1 MCPSYGTALYH
12 AFMAEPLQ
20 PSMRV
25 VILHGKDAFTMQERL
40 RRFQHALMAAHGEVS
55 RFDFDGGSARLV
67 DVLDELRTFGLLA
80 THKLIVVDKADQFVS
95 GEETRRA
102 LERYAESPMQ
112 EATLVL
118 RSEAWRPGNLDK
130 LVAKVG
136 TVLKC
141 EPPDAATA
149 IAWCGRRAEKE
160 HGIAIDDA
168 AVEALVERVGSD
180 LARLDTELAKFGAY
194 LSSEP
199 EGKRR
204 VTRALVTALTG
215 QSREEAAWEV
225 QEAVLS
231 GRAATAV
238 RKVRELVEIS
248 QAPEQLLIWS
258 LVDLSRKLH
267 DAARMLAEGVP
278 EQGVSRQVKLWGPSA
293 APTLRAARTL
303 GPRRA
308 AQLFDAAI
316 DLDRR
321 SKSGL
326 AGELPRTL
334 EAFVTSFSAALAP
347 RAGRS
352 APTATR

>member
-1 MCPSYGTALYH
+1 
-12 AFMAEPLQ
+12 
-20 PSMRV
+20 
-25 VILHGKDAFTMQERL
+25 
-40 RRFQHALMAAHGEVS
+40 
-55 RFDFDGGSARLV
+55 
-67 DVLDELRTFGLLA
+67 
-80 THKLIVVDKADQFVS
+80 
-95 GEETRRA
+95 
-102 LERYAESPMQ
+102 MQ

-118 RSEAWRPGNLDK
+118 RSEGWRPGNLDK

-136 TVLKC
+136 AVLKC

-149 IAWCGRRAEKE
+149 ASWCGRRAESF
-160 HGIAIDDA
+160 HAIAIDDGA
-168 AVEALVERVGSD
+168 IEALVERVGSD
-180 LARLDTELAKFGAY
+180 LARLDTELAKFAAY

-199 EGKRR
+199 EGRRR

-231 GRAATAV
+231 GRSATAI

-248 QAPEQLLIWS
+248 QAPEQLIIWS

-267 DAARMLAEGVP
+267 DAARMLAEGAP
-278 EQGVSRQVKLWGPSA
+278 EQAVSRQVKLWGASA
-293 APTLRAARTL
+293 APTLRAARAL
-303 GPRRA
+303 GPLRA
-308 AQLFDAAI
+308 AKLFDDAI

-334 EAFVTSFSAALAP
+334 EAFVASFSSTVAARP
-347 RAGRS
+347 S
-352 APTATR
+352 AASAR

>member
-1 MCPSYGTALYH
+1 
-12 AFMAEPLQ
+12 MAEPLQ
-20 PSMRV
+20 PSMRI
-25 VILHGKDAFTMQERL
+25 VILHGKDAFTMHERV
-40 RRFQHALMAAHGEVS
+40 RRFHQALVAAHGEVS
-55 RFDFDGGSARLV
+55 RFDFDGATARLV

-80 THKLIVVDKADQFVS
+80 THKLIVVDKADQFVA

-102 LERYAESPMQ
+102 LERYAENPMQ

-118 RSEAWRPGNLDK
+118 RSEAWRAGNLDK

-136 TVLKC
+136 AVLKC

-149 IAWCGRRAEKE
+149 AAWCAKRADKE
-160 HGIAIDDA
+160 HGIAVEDA
-168 AVEALVERVGSD
+168 AVDALVERVGTD
-180 LARLDTELAKFGAY
+180 LARLDTELAKFAAY
-194 LSSEP
+194 LASEP

-231 GRAATAV
+231 GRASTAV

-248 QAPEQLLIWS
+248 QAPEQLIIWS

-267 DAARMLAEGVP
+267 DAARLLAEGAP
-278 EQGVSRQVKLWGPSA
+278 EQAVSRQVKLWGASA
-293 APTLRAARTL
+293 APTLRAARAL

-308 AQLFDAAI
+308 ARLFDEAI

-334 EAFVTSFSAALAP
+334 EAFVTGFSGAVAA
-347 RAGRS
+347 RAR
-352 APTATR
+352 

>member
-1 MCPSYGTALYH
+1 
-12 AFMAEPLQ
+12 
-20 PSMRV
+20 MRI
-25 VILHGKDAFTMQERL
+25 VILHGKDAFTSHERL
-40 RRFQHALMAAHGEVS
+40 RRFHQALVAAHGEVS
-55 RFDFDGGSARLV
+55 RFDFDGGTAKLV

-80 THKLIVVDKADQFVS
+80 THKLIVVDKADQFVA

-136 TVLKC
+136 AVLKC

-149 IAWCGRRAEKE
+149 VAWCAKRAEKE
-160 HGIAIDDA
+160 HAVAVDDA
-168 AVEALVERVGSD
+168 AVEALVERVGTD
-180 LARLDTELAKFGAY
+180 LARLDTELAKFAAY
-194 LSSEP
+194 LASEP

-231 GRAATAV
+231 GRASTAV
-238 RKVRELVEIS
+238 RKVRELVEVS
-248 QAPEQLLIWS
+248 QAPEQLILWS

-267 DAARMLAEGVP
+267 DAARLLAEGAA
-278 EQGVSRQVKLWGPSA
+278 EQAVSRQVKLWGPSA
-293 APTLRAARTL
+293 APTLRAARAL
-303 GPRRA
+303 GPRQA
-308 AQLFDAAI
+308 ARLFDEAV

-334 EAFVTSFSAALAP
+334 EAFVSGFSAAV
-347 RAGRS
+347 AGRS
-352 APTATR
+352 PRTPSAGSR

>member
-1 MCPSYGTALYH
+1 
-12 AFMAEPLQ
+12 MAEPLQ

-118 RSEAWRPGNLDK
+118 RSEAWRPGNLDT

-347 RAGRS
+347 RTGRS